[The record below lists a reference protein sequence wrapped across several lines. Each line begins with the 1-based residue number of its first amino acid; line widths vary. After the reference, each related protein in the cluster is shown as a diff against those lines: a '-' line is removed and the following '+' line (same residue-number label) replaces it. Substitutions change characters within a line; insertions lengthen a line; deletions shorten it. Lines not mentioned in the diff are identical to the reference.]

1 MTPPDLAVVEDL
13 SLVPG
18 AMERKLRRVIPG
30 GLIEYLEAEAGWLT
44 QAGTVRVR
52 PYRTY
57 LWTPDG
63 EQPIKLPSVSHICDQ
78 VCPKDGVPHWSE
90 ARGIEGALT
99 AFKAGW
105 LTVTSRALDAIAIVR
120 EHGLGAE
127 AAKSRAAK
135 RGLNVHA
142 INDHYMKTGEPP
154 KQSDHPAEHRGFIQ
168 SWSKAILALRPIP
181 IAVEQLVVHPED
193 GYAGR
198 LDMRASVRGALELD
212 EFKTQEWGGLFSSTH
227 LQAMLYER
235 AAVRCGA
242 EPASRLRAIV
252 LPADGNWNED
262 QHSIIV
268 DSEDSKVEAALAWFR
283 EKRAIDS
290 ACRARNRAVRT

>member
-1 MTPPDLAVVEDL
+1 MSDLAVVQDL

-18 AMERKLRRVIPG
+18 GMERKLWREVPG

-44 QAGTVRVR
+44 LKGEPRLR
-52 PYRTY
+52 PYRRY
-57 LWTPDG
+57 LWTPTDG
-63 EQPIKLPSVSHICDQ
+63 EPIKLPSVSHICDQ
-78 VCPKDGVPHWSE
+78 VCPKDGIPYWSE

-120 EHGLGAE
+120 EHNLGAE
-127 AAKSRAAK
+127 AAKNRAAK

-154 KQSDHPAEHRGFIQ
+154 KQSDHPAEHRGFIR
-168 SWSKAILALRPIP
+168 SWSKATLILKPEP
-181 IAVEQLVVHPED
+181 VAVEQLVVHPD
-193 GYAGR
+193 DLYAGR
-198 LDMRASVRGALELD
+198 LDMRAIVRGELELD

-235 AAVRCGA
+235 AAVRCGD
-242 EPASRLRAIV
+242 EPAARLRAIV
-252 LPADGNWNED
+252 LPADGDWNED
-262 QHSIIV
+262 QHTMIV
-268 DSEDSKVEAALAWFR
+268 AWPDSKVEAALAWFR

-290 ACRARNRAVRT
+290 ACGARNRAVRT